1 MSFAIGCLIIKRTQ
15 GHLFAFKFRHT
26 HGKIDASEEVNLFS

>member
-1 MSFAIGCLIIKRTQ
+1 MSFSIGCLVIKLTQ
-15 GHLFAFKFRHT
+15 RHLFAFKFRHT